1 MLVQVTTKVTNT
13 KVVTSHFLEHPH
25 PTSPETHDISYP
37 KRHESGNRTMEEL
50 FPVVLTVE
58 PPTAR

>member
-1 MLVQVTTKVTNT
+1 MLVQVKTKVTNM
-13 KVVTSHFLEHPH
+13 KVVMSHFLEHPH
-25 PTSPETHDISYP
+25 PVSPETNDISYQ
-37 KRHESGNRTMEEL
+37 KKHESGNRTKEEL